1 MEWFYVVDGEKQ
13 GPVSKADIQGLIKA
27 RKIDG
32 DTLVWREGM
41 EDWKP
46 LASLSRKS
54 PEPELKSK
62 AGERDAPGIQRKSE
76 GRDMEIKPKAP
87 AGPPAKTETC
97 SQCGGTFP
105 EDETILYED
114 ARICA
119 GCKPL
124 FMQKLR
130 EGVRVSGEMEY
141 GGFWIRFGA
150 KIIDGIV
157 IGLVQLLISIP
168 FYFFFT
174 ASPEAL
180 SPAFILIQVIGVVL
194 PAAYATWFVGKYG
207 ATPGKMACKLVIV
220 TSDGGKISYAR
231 ALGRHFGEWLSSI
244 ILMIGYLMAAFD
256 AEKRT
261 LHDRICDTRVIK
273 VRK

>member
-46 LASLSRKS
+46 LASLSRKN

-157 IGLVQLLISIP
+157 ILFIQLLISIP
-168 FYFFFT
+168 FYFLING
-174 ASPEAL
+174 SPEAI
-180 SPAFILIQVIGVVL
+180 STAFILVQVIGVVL
-194 PAAYATWFVGKYG
+194 PAAYATWFVGKHG